1 MVQLEAVAD
10 QSRRWGL
17 LGVNV
22 LKFLGDRFYPLLS
35 SVNVLYNVQ
44 CRFEVNLE
52 ILMHPKL
59 NLICRILDTPEIS
72 KLTNGEYR
80 TNIHLNTNG
89 GQHQLEIISE
99 SSWAENIELKKI
111 FQLELDVTMTND
123 HILIFQNPI
132 WKYL

>member
-1 MVQLEAVAD
+1 
-10 QSRRWGL
+10 
-17 LGVNV
+17 
-22 LKFLGDRFYPLLS
+22 
-35 SVNVLYNVQ
+35 
-44 CRFEVNLE
+44 
-52 ILMHPKL
+52 MHPKL
-59 NLICRILDTPEIS
+59 NLICRILDKPEIS

-80 TNIHLNTNG
+80 TNVNLNTNG
-89 GQHQLEIISE
+89 GLHHLEIISG